1 MISTLSVANLLYSS
15 DDFDS
20 VVIECI
26 DAIIDGKEYPLNESI
41 EIFPKLSEY
50 SVLIESAD
58 EINNVKKEIKN
69 IKNEKDPEK
78 INNIFD
84 RITKA
89 VRNAFNWWYKVDPEK
104 KHKTLHTVLKLL
116 VSVLGIIF
124 MIWGPGKAAIIK
136 NIAARLPIGYEGAN
150 GVLKFFFSKTK
161 IASIMVATIY
171 GEILKVIHNI
181 DERIEIA
188 VNIKDIDKSIKEYD
202 KAIDMINEMLSEVG
216 DPQIKMHLEKTK
228 ANIEKSLSDLI
239 KIKER
244 IEKKKKK

>member
-1 MISTLSVANLLYSS
+1 MISTLSVVNLLYGCE
-15 DDFDS
+15 DFDTT
-20 VVIECI
+20 VIECI
-26 DAIIDGKEYPLNESI
+26 DAMIDGIEYPLNESI
-41 EIFPKLSEY
+41 EILPRLSEY
-50 SVLIESAD
+50 SVLIESVD
-58 EINNVKKEIKN
+58 EITNVKKEIKN

-84 RITKA
+84 RIIKA
-89 VRNAFNWWYKVDPEK
+89 LKNAFNWWYKIDPEK

-124 MIWGPGKAAIIK
+124 VIWGPGKAAIIK
-136 NIAARLPIGYEGAN
+136 NVAARLPVGYEGTN

-161 IASIMVATIY
+161 LASIMVASIY

-181 DERIEIA
+181 DTRIEAA
-188 VNIKDIDKSIKEYD
+188 VNTKDIDKSIKEYD

-244 IEKKKKK
+244 IEKK